1 MEKISHME
9 YWPEMEVLEE
19 STVMDQVLEAME
31 AYDYNAYTAQDVIR
45 ALNKENRGPEEFKA
59 LLSPA
64 AEPFLEEMARL
75 ATLETRKHF
84 GNSVYLFTPLYISNY
99 CENYCIYCGF
109 NCHNKIRR
117 ARLDEAQIEK
127 ELKAIAATGLEE
139 ILILTGE
146 SRAKSDVAY
155 IGEACKLARKYFKM
169 VGLEVYPMNSEDY
182 AYLHQCG
189 ADYVTV
195 FQETYNADKYETL
208 HLAGHKR
215 VFPYRLNAQERAL
228 KGGMRGVAFAALL
241 GLDDFHKDAF
251 ATGMHAFLLQR
262 KYPHAEISFSCPRLR
277 PIVNNADINPK
288 DVHEKQ
294 LLQVMCAYRL
304 FMPFAGM
311 TISTRERA
319 GFRDHVI
326 GMAATKISAGVSTGI
341 GSHAEDSSE
350 QGDDQFEIADGRNVE
365 EIVEAI
371 KARGLQP
378 VMNDYVFV

>member
-1 MEKISHME
+1 
-9 YWPEMEVLEE
+9 
-19 STVMDQVLEAME
+19 
-31 AYDYNAYTAQDVIR
+31 
-45 ALNKENRGPEEFKA
+45 
-59 LLSPA
+59 
-64 AEPFLEEMARL
+64 
-75 ATLETRKHF
+75 
-84 GNSVYLFTPLYISNY
+84 
-99 CENYCIYCGF
+99 
-109 NCHNKIRR
+109 
-117 ARLDEAQIEK
+117 
-127 ELKAIAATGLEE
+127 
-139 ILILTGE
+139 
-146 SRAKSDVAY
+146 
-155 IGEACKLARKYFKM
+155 
-169 VGLEVYPMNSEDY
+169 MNSEDY

-241 GLDDFHKDAF
+241 GLDDFRKDAF